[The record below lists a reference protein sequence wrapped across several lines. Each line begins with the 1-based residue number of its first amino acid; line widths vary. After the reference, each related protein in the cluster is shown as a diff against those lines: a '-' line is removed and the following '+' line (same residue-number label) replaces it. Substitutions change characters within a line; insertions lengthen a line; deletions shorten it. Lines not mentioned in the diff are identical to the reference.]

1 MFARTPEI
9 SLLQFESETNVEVG
23 IVLFLSVE
31 APPQMQT
38 ELSPQFT
45 DSVALIFGMRDGKSP
60 GLGGHTLNW
69 SGLAA
74 RVGATVVGGIVV
86 VFAVPFDAGAL
97 VVVGGA
103 NFKEKNQ

>member
-1 MFARTPEI
+1 MYFPLEMIFGGKGKTPLAPKLRMFARTPEI

-31 APPQMQT
+31 APPQLQT

-60 GLGGHTLNW
+60 GLGGHTLN
-69 SGLAA
+69 
-74 RVGATVVGGIVV
+74 
-86 VFAVPFDAGAL
+86 
-97 VVVGGA
+97 
-103 NFKEKNQ
+103 